1 MPSQAARALCRRRR
15 GVLSPLPLPP
25 APTPCAPVRH
35 RRARWRTHLHHNH
48 RDHRGIGARVRPGS
62 PTMTGQCEK
71 STHGRS
77 EINREIRYETTWD
90 TTSAPMCGPRMERS
104 HLCPEVLAQGG
115 LCCPTPHRLATSSAS
130 LDSSASLP
138 GLAGYRHGLRH
149 SRVILPA
156 PHTFRTFTA
165 VLSRIAAFSFRREP
179 RYVHPSSSV
188 STLAIR

>member
-1 MPSQAARALCRRRR
+1 MPSQAAQALCRRRR

-90 TTSAPMCGPRMERS
+90 TTGEFPDLIGTY
-104 HLCPEVLAQGG
+104 Q
-115 LCCPTPHRLATSSAS
+115 PTPTSRLPSRLTSFPSLGTTTASPSFAPPGAGRFPVGLDHFYRGARAASQRWRRRDLPGSWTTLAYMPRSSTPTDRRPQATTGTAMWSSA
-130 LDSSASLP
+130 
-138 GLAGYRHGLRH
+138 
-149 SRVILPA
+149 
-156 PHTFRTFTA
+156 
-165 VLSRIAAFSFRREP
+165 
-179 RYVHPSSSV
+179 
-188 STLAIR
+188 